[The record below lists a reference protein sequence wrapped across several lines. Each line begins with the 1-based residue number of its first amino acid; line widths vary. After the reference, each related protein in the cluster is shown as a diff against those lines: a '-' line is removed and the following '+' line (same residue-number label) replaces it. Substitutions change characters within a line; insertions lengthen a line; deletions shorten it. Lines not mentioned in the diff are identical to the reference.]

1 MTQGQELGEGQCFR
15 GYSGQTS
22 GFQTQIFFVFYK
34 SYKDQVC
41 PQMAVYLV
49 WFKTVMISWSS
60 PLIHASLTIL
70 PTILAVPITK
80 KNGHLSARGSVL

>member
-1 MTQGQELGEGQCFR
+1 
-15 GYSGQTS
+15 
-22 GFQTQIFFVFYK
+22 
-34 SYKDQVC
+34 
-41 PQMAVYLV
+41 MAVYLV

-80 KNGHLSARGSVL
+80 KNGHLTTLTFVDLKVFDKHLEHIGI